1 MEARM
6 DYKATGGDIRQYVM
20 CNVNAKYL
28 GDFLLDNEEKFKA
41 KQKVNGFIQAVIRL
55 DGSKKYEGETSPYYD
70 ILPEEYEDA
79 EHFQVFVR
87 LGNVP
92 TEKKDDFEERISK
105 VTYAMMTNYETFL
118 QAIAGV
124 ESLVEDFANF
134 DADICLRF
142 PYLDAVAM
150 EYEKAQEE
158 VAKAEESAR
167 KAAERVE
174 AQKKKAE
181 EKMAKLQ
188 AQLDALKAKKQ

>member
-1 MEARM
+1 M

-28 GDFLLDNEEKFKA
+28 GDFLMDNEDKFKA
-41 KQKVNGFIQAVIRL
+41 KQKVNGFVQAVVRL
-55 DGSKKYEGETSPYYD
+55 DGSKKYDGDTSPYYD

-87 LGNVP
+87 MGNVP

-105 VTYAMMTNYETFL
+105 VTYFGLRSYSTYD
-118 QAIAGV
+118 QAIEAVLDMVDTHAG
-124 ESLVEDFANF
+124 L

-158 VAKAEESAR
+158 VARAEESAR

-188 AQLDALKAKKQ
+188 AQLDALKARKQ